1 MIKLVIGLLTAFSVM
16 TTTMMQQYVDKAN
29 AIAGQIDPKYAN
41 TLSVETRPSVY
52 LQASREVVESAREF
66 APGMA
71 EDVDKLLGQYE
82 GKVSI
87 DELKERLESL
97 EQQVEQNPA
106 LLETK
111 KYIEGASVYV
121 NETVMTLALDLA
133 LDDLSSLIDESWYS
147 AETLWD
153 ELLADD
159 PSG

>member
-1 MIKLVIGLLTAFSVM
+1 MIKLVIALLTAFSVM
-16 TTTMMQQYVDKAN
+16 TTSMMQQYVDKAN

-97 EQQVEQNPA
+97 EQQAKQNPA

-121 NETVMTLALDLA
+121 NETVMSLALDLA
-133 LDDLSSLIDESWYS
+133 LDDLLSLIDESWDS

>member
-1 MIKLVIGLLTAFSVM
+1 MIKLIIAFFTMFSVM
-16 TTTMMQQYVDKAN
+16 TTTMMQGYVDRAN
-29 AIAGQIDPKYAN
+29 AIYGQIDPKYAN

-52 LQASREVVESAREF
+52 LQVSREVVESARGL
-66 APGMA
+66 APGLA
-71 EDVDKLLGQYE
+71 EDVDNLLGEYE

-87 DELKERLESL
+87 DQLKERLEAF
-97 EQQVEQNPA
+97 EQQARQNPA

>member
-71 EDVDKLLGQYE
+71 EDVDKLIGQYE

-133 LDDLSSLIDESWYS
+133 LDDLWSLIDDSWDS

>member
-1 MIKLVIGLLTAFSVM
+1 MIKLIIAFFTMVSVM
-16 TTTMMQQYVDKAN
+16 TTTMMQGYVDRAN
-29 AIAGQIDPKYAN
+29 AIYGQIDPKYAN
-41 TLSVETRPSVY
+41 TLSVEMRPSVY
-52 LQASREVVESAREF
+52 LQASREVVESAREL
-66 APGMA
+66 APGLA
-71 EDVDKLLGQYE
+71 EDVDNLLGEYE

-87 DELKERLESL
+87 DQLKERLEAF
-97 EQQVEQNPA
+97 EQQAKQNPA

-121 NETVMTLALDLA
+121 NETVMALALDLA

>member
-1 MIKLVIGLLTAFSVM
+1 MIKLVIALLTAFSVM
-16 TTTMMQQYVDKAN
+16 TTSMMQQYVDKAN

-87 DELKERLESL
+87 DQLKERLEAF
-97 EQQVEQNPA
+97 EQQAKQNPA

-121 NETVMTLALDLA
+121 NETVMALALDLA

-153 ELLADD
+153 ELLADV
-159 PSG
+159 PGG

>member
-1 MIKLVIGLLTAFSVM
+1 MIKLFIGFLTAFSVM
-16 TTTMMQQYVDKAN
+16 TTTTMQGYVDRAN
-29 AIAGQIDPKYAN
+29 AIYGQIDPKYAN

-97 EQQVEQNPA
+97 EQQAKQNPA

-121 NETVMTLALDLA
+121 NETVMSLALDLA
-133 LDDLSSLIDESWYS
+133 LDDLLSLIDESWDS

>member
-1 MIKLVIGLLTAFSVM
+1 MIKLIIAFFTMFSVM
-16 TTTMMQQYVDKAN
+16 TTTMMQGYVDRAN
-29 AIAGQIDPKYAN
+29 AIYGQIDPKYAN
-41 TLSVETRPSVY
+41 TLAVETRPSVY
-52 LQASREVVESAREF
+52 LQASREVVESAREL
-66 APGMA
+66 APGLA
-71 EDVDKLLGQYE
+71 EDVDNLLGEYE

-87 DELKERLESL
+87 DQLKERLEAF
-97 EQQVEQNPA
+97 EQQAKQNPA

-121 NETVMTLALDLA
+121 NETVMALALDLA

>member
-1 MIKLVIGLLTAFSVM
+1 M
-16 TTTMMQQYVDKAN
+16 
-29 AIAGQIDPKYAN
+29 
-41 TLSVETRPSVY
+41 
-52 LQASREVVESAREF
+52 
-66 APGMA
+66 
-71 EDVDKLLGQYE
+71 
-82 GKVSI
+82 SI
-87 DELKERLESL
+87 DQLKERLEAF
-97 EQQVEQNPA
+97 EQQAKQNPA

-121 NETVMTLALDLA
+121 NETVMALALDLA

>member
-1 MIKLVIGLLTAFSVM
+1 M
-16 TTTMMQQYVDKAN
+16 TTTMMQGYVDRAN
-29 AIAGQIDPKYAN
+29 AIYGQVDPKYAN

-52 LQASREVVESAREF
+52 LQASREVVESAREL
-66 APGMA
+66 APGLA
-71 EDVDKLLGQYE
+71 EDVDNLLGEYE

-87 DELKERLESL
+87 DQLKERLEAF
-97 EQQVEQNPA
+97 EQQAKQNPA

-121 NETVMTLALDLA
+121 NETVMALALDLA
-133 LDDLSSLIDESWYS
+133 LDDLSSLIDQSWDS